1 MKKRSLAVLFV
12 AAYVAACAS
21 EESTRADVV
30 TGGRGTTDPRV
41 AASGT
46 RSGPVSAADARASW
60 ERDIAGGAAGTSAG
74 DRVFFAVDRTE
85 LSPEAQET
93 LRRQAEWLR
102 RYSNLNVTIE
112 GHADEHGTREYNLG
126 LGDRRATATRNFLV
140 AAGIP
145 AQRIRTVTYGK
156 ERPAVIGSNEEAYAK
171 NRRAVTTID

>member
-30 TGGRGTTDPRV
+30 AGGRGTVDPRGAV
-41 AASGT
+41 SGT
-46 RSGPVSAADARASW
+46 RPGNVSATEARANW
-60 ERDIAGGAAGTSAG
+60 EREIAGSTDGTGAG
-74 DRVFFAVDRTE
+74 DRVFFTVDRSD

-102 RYSNLNVTIE
+102 RYSNLSVTIE

-156 ERPAVIGSNEEAYAK
+156 ERPAVVGSNEEAYAK